1 MIKDELLKK
10 IGLVTDDMFTTGVN
24 RAALQEYTAEQIQEA
39 YIDHVK
45 HSPWAIKVSDIVGYW
60 DKKRG
65 NTDAALEQKA
75 ALIYEKFF
83 KYPKTGFD
91 HVADKRTVYA
101 FRVAFGTLT
110 EYGKRTNFIDGIDK
124 KEFIKA
130 YVNAKQQDFELAGNV
145 IEGRNHNYA
154 KDDPS
159 VICIG
164 KQAEKL
170 AFEIYG
176 KNVRIVNAAS
186 SVKALPHSAPAALE
200 NKNALSPLQAKA
212 IRNKVMEQLDRFLTA
227 CRV

>member
-10 IGLVTDDMFTTGVN
+10 IGLITDDMFTTGVN

-45 HSPWAIKVSDIVGYW
+45 HSPWAVKVSDIVSYW
-60 DKKRG
+60 DNKRG

-110 EYGKRTNFIDGIDK
+110 EYGRRTNFIDGIDK

-130 YVNAKQQDFELAGNV
+130 YVNAKPQDFELAGNV

-154 KDDPS
+154 ADDPS

-164 KQAEKL
+164 VQAKKL
-170 AFEIYG
+170 AVEIYG
-176 KNVRIVNAAS
+176 KKVRIVNTA
-186 SVKALPHSAPAALE
+186 KALPPAKAIA
-200 NKNALSPLQAKA
+200 NKTANALPPLQAKA
-212 IRNKVMEQLDRFLTA
+212 IRNKVMEQLDRFLTV

>member
-1 MIKDELLKK
+1 MTKEQLLKE
-10 IGLVTDDMFTTGVN
+10 IGLLTDNNFTNVVN
-24 RAALQEYTAEQIQEA
+24 KTALQEYSTEQIQEA

-45 HSPWAIKVSDIVGYW
+45 HSPWAVKVSDIVAYW

-91 HVADKRTVYA
+91 HIADKRTVYA

-110 EYGKRTNFIDGIDK
+110 EYGRRTNFIDGIDK

-130 YVNAKQQDFELAGNV
+130 YVNARQQDFELGSNV
-145 IEGRNHNYA
+145 IEGSNHNYA

-176 KNVRIVNAAS
+176 KKVRIVNAANTA
-186 SVKALPHSAPAALE
+186 KALPHRAPAAIE
-200 NKNALSPLQAKA
+200 NKNALPPLQAKA
-212 IRNKVMEQLDRFLTA
+212 IRDKAMEQLERFLTA

>member
-10 IGLVTDDMFTTGVN
+10 IGLVTDDVFVSGVN
-24 RAALQEYTAEQIQEA
+24 RAALQEYTTEQIQEA

-45 HSPWAIKVSDIVGYW
+45 HSPWAVKVSDIVTYW
-60 DKKRG
+60 DNKRG

-110 EYGKRTNFIDGIDK
+110 EYGRRTNFIDGIDK

-130 YVNAKQQDFELAGNV
+130 YVNAKPQDFELAGNV

-154 KDDPS
+154 ADDPS

-164 KQAEKL
+164 MQAKKL
-170 AFEIYG
+170 AVEIYG
-176 KNVRIVNAAS
+176 KNVRIVNDAKTMPP
-186 SVKALPHSAPAALE
+186 VKTIANKTANALP
-200 NKNALSPLQAKA
+200 PLQAKA
-212 IRNKVMEQLDRFLTA
+212 IRNKVMEQLDRFLSV